1 MKNANSLLPQPCGSC
16 YKIYQRTD
24 VLQSVSN
31 NHLLTTCLI
40 FVFVTLVRVSV
51 KMRFNIFSAV
61 TAILFSSLAS
71 AQLSGK
77 VGPTTSTASK
87 AAKKVCNILNY
98 GGVASKNTDNGPAIA
113 SAWAACKS
121 GGEGKSTT
129 QMLLRCLTGFSL
141 YPCGRLWNGNL
152 GDAYRRNRSF
162 YKLRWDHLPHWVGID
177 EISRTAYT
185 DC

>member
-1 MKNANSLLPQPCGSC
+1 
-16 YKIYQRTD
+16 
-24 VLQSVSN
+24 
-31 NHLLTTCLI
+31 
-40 FVFVTLVRVSV
+40 
-51 KMRFNIFSAV
+51 MRFNIFSAV
-61 TAILFSSLAS
+61 TAIQFASLVS

-121 GGEGKSTT
+121 GGEGKSSTHVP
-129 QMLLRCLTGFSL
+129 LHCLIDFSL

-152 GDAYRRNRSF
+152 GDS
-162 YKLRWDHLPHWVGID
+162 
-177 EISRTAYT
+177 
-185 DC
+185 